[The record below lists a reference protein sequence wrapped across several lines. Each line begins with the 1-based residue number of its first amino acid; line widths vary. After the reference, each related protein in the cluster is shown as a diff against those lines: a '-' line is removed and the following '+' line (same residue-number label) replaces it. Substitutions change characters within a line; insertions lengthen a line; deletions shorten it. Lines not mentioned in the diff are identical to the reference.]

1 MWCDWNSLVLK
12 DHLPI
17 QQIGFMENIELPPP
31 RLDVVRETLVRSLK
45 VSEECGET
53 YAIVTYDLA
62 IAKPALQ
69 VQAQESPIFDNIFI
83 CFGAFHICMA
93 YFNVLGYIIE
103 SSGCTDV
110 LCSAEVLAQGSVRSF
125 IAGKHFNRCRRIHPL
140 FALSLHILHF
150 KQFLGRSGIS
160 EEYVA
165 LLNSFATNQS
175 PQSLSTLL
183 ESPVICNLLEKYSDF
198 CNQTRQGNHG
208 TNARFWFIYID
219 LVHNYLVFY
228 RACRM
233 KVLDLYTFDLGLM
246 CPLIFCDS

>member
-1 MWCDWNSLVLK
+1 M
-12 DHLPI
+12 
-17 QQIGFMENIELPPP
+17 
-31 RLDVVRETLVRSLK
+31 
-45 VSEECGET
+45 
-53 YAIVTYDLA
+53 TYDLA
-62 IAKPALQ
+62 IAKTALQ
-69 VQAQESPIFDNIFI
+69 VQAQESPIFDNILFI

-110 LCSAEVLAQGSVRSF
+110 LCSAEVLAQGSVRGF

-140 FALSLHILHF
+140 FALSLQILHF
-150 KQFLGRSGIS
+150 KQFLRRSGIS

-208 TNARFWFIYID
+208 TNARFWINYID
-219 LVHNYLVFY
+219 LVHNYLVFD
-228 RACRM
+228 RVCRM
-233 KVLDLYTFDLGLM
+233 NDLDLYTFALGLM
-246 CPLIFCDS
+246 CPLLFCDS

>member
-1 MWCDWNSLVLK
+1 MDLIW
-12 DHLPI
+12 
-17 QQIGFMENIELPPP
+17 
-31 RLDVVRETLVRSLK
+31 
-45 VSEECGET
+45 SEECGET

-62 IAKPALQ
+62 IAKTALQ
-69 VQAQESPIFDNIFI
+69 VQAQESPIFDNILFI

-140 FALSLHILHF
+140 FALSLQILHF
-150 KQFLGRSGIS
+150 KQFLRRSGIS

-175 PQSLSTLL
+175 PRVFQLS
-183 ESPVICNLLEKYSDF
+183 
-198 CNQTRQGNHG
+198 
-208 TNARFWFIYID
+208 
-219 LVHNYLVFY
+219 
-228 RACRM
+228 
-233 KVLDLYTFDLGLM
+233 
-246 CPLIFCDS
+246 

>member
-1 MWCDWNSLVLK
+1 MDLIW
-12 DHLPI
+12 
-17 QQIGFMENIELPPP
+17 
-31 RLDVVRETLVRSLK
+31 
-45 VSEECGET
+45 SEECGET

-69 VQAQESPIFDNIFI
+69 VQAQESPIFDNILFI

-110 LCSAEVLAQGSVRSF
+110 LCSAEVLAQGSVRGF

-140 FALSLHILHF
+140 FALSLQILHF
-150 KQFLGRSGIS
+150 KQFLRRSGIS

-208 TNARFWFIYID
+208 TNAIFWFIYID
-219 LVHNYLVFY
+219 LVHNYLVFD
-228 RACRM
+228 RAFRM
-233 KVLDLYTFDLGLM
+233 NDLDLYTFALGLM
-246 CPLIFCDS
+246 CPLLFCDS